1 MGHFEWPVTIFFLKF
16 WGYSDRWHPCWNFFA
31 YFFSFWKDTQIYTM
45 PKYKSFTI
53 TPVLHGFK
61 WIYTILH
68 LPIQSSNFHLH
79 LHGRYFYNHIHAQ
92 HCTAQNQP
100 GRGLWHEIQ
109 HNRAKGNVNKW
120 TSLQTYK
127 DKTRQPD
134 YIHKYT
140 HMSGNP
146 KEWAKGRM

>member
-1 MGHFEWPVTIFFLKF
+1 MNLHNFTLTHPKFKFF
-16 WGYSDRWHPCWNFFA
+16 
-31 YFFSFWKDTQIYTM
+31 IYTDMEGISTTIYM
-45 PKYKSFTI
+45 PNTA
-53 TPVLHGFK
+53 
-61 WIYTILH
+61 
-68 LPIQSSNFHLH
+68 LPK
-79 LHGRYFYNHIHAQ
+79 
-92 HCTAQNQP
+92 TNQE

-146 KEWAKGRM
+146 KEWAKGRMWTDEPYTEVS